1 MTPIL
6 TQEQIE
12 ALLGRT
18 LSTVEAN
25 NLTTYLN
32 IATER
37 LEDLLCTTL
46 TTPLEPTLQLLL
58 ARCFG
63 VIAQE
68 QQATANANVTSKK
81 VEDFSVTYGDKD
93 GSPMEAFVRQNAN
106 ELERYSECQAPV
118 RQGKVCNNDSIR
130 PIWLR

>member
-6 TQEQIE
+6 TKQQIE
-12 ALLGRT
+12 ALLGRS
-18 LSTVEAN
+18 LSTVEN
-25 NLTTYLN
+25 NNFTTYLK
-32 IATER
+32 IAQER

-46 TTPLEPTLQLLL
+46 TAPLNPTLQLLL

-68 QQATANANVTSKK
+68 QQATAEANVTSKK

-93 GSPMEAFVRQNAN
+93 GSPMEAFAKQNAK
-106 ELERYSECQAPV
+106 ELERYSECQAPI
-118 RQGKVCNNDSIR
+118 RQGKVCNYDGIR